1 MSTLHTYAMKFF
13 DYFSR
18 KFILSAISLGTGFYL
33 VLQDKPVLEYAAL
46 VGAVLAFYNGANVVE
61 TVAAMRNNVL
71 TTKMVKHPTNVT
83 VEVEN

>member
-1 MSTLHTYAMKFF
+1 MKGWHTYALKIF

-18 KFILSAISLGTGFYL
+18 KFVLSAMSLGTGFYL
-33 VLQDKPVLEYAAL
+33 VLHDKPVLEYAAL

-61 TVAAMRNNVL
+61 TVASMRNNIL
-71 TTKMVKHPTNVT
+71 STKMTKHPTNVT